1 MPERVLLD
9 TDVFSYL
16 LDRRPEAEVFRPF
29 LRGRTRC
36 LSFIS
41 LGELYYG
48 AYKRQSGEVRFRGL
62 CRAICDTLCIPYDDR
77 MPECYGRIVA
87 ECERMGQPMEIHDAW
102 IAATAIVHCIP
113 LVTNNVKHYG
123 QVNGLD
129 LVCPEPA

>member
-16 LDRRPEAEVFRPF
+16 LDNRPEAEAFRPM

-48 AYKRQSGEVRFRGL
+48 AHKGQWGEARFRGL
-62 CRAICDTLCIPYDDR
+62 CRAISDTLCIPYDDR

-87 ECERMGQPMEIHDAW
+87 ECERIGQPIKIHDAW
-102 IAATAIVHCIP
+102 IAVTAIVCAVP
-113 LVTNNVKHYG
+113 LMTNNLKHYR
-123 QVNGLD
+123 QVNGLR
-129 LVCPEPA
+129 LEHPNLT